1 MPNVASCITPLFV
14 HRRNESQK
22 RKNRIIMMATLGKR
36 LQFARALQSR
46 PYAMIWIG
54 QTISSLGDGIF
65 YIALAWQVLLT
76 THSGTAMGVVL
87 IAGTIPRL
95 VFVLLGGV
103 AADHLPRRLII
114 LWSDGGRGLVVLLIS
129 ILGFTGYLQF
139 WHLLVESLIFG
150 IVDGFF
156 NPAIMAITPDLVEKD
171 DLASANALISLSG
184 NVAQLLGPLLGAGLI
199 ALVNPMG
206 AFAVNALSFFISV
219 AFLLSVRIPE
229 RHVAKTLEIQ
239 ETAEEGFPGME
250 ANLIAPVPEEIPG
263 KQKGFRGVIADVRE
277 GLVYVRN
284 TRWLWVTT
292 LSASVGNIGFTAT
305 LAVATPKLV
314 HDVYGQGAWLFGL
327 ISATGAI
334 GSIIA
339 LLLIGQATRLKKRGL
354 LSYLSLALSCIG
366 ILLFG
371 LPFPHGVEP
380 LIASLASALVGFG
393 LAFFNTI
400 FFTILHETIPGDK
413 LGRVISLDALG
424 SFAMIPLGEA
434 LGGIMT
440 DRIGPAQVFVFFG
453 LFNLANVLIPLLVR
467 EVRQLE

>member
-1 MPNVASCITPLFV
+1 ML
-14 HRRNESQK
+14 
-22 RKNRIIMMATLGKR
+22 
-36 LQFARALQSR
+36 
-46 PYAMIWIG
+46 
-54 QTISSLGDGIF
+54 
-65 YIALAWQVLLT
+65 
-76 THSGTAMGVVL
+76 
-87 IAGTIPRL
+87 
-95 VFVLLGGV
+95 FVLLGGV
-103 AADHLPRRLII
+103 AADRLPRRLII

-129 ILGFTGYLQF
+129 ILGFTGHLQF
-139 WHLLVESLIFG
+139 WHLLIESLIFG

-156 NPAIMAITPDLVEKD
+156 NPAILAITPDLVEKD
-171 DLASANALISLSG
+171 DLASANALVSLSG

-199 ALVNPMG
+199 ALINPMG

-219 AFLLSVRIPE
+219 AFLLSARIPE
-229 RHVAKTLEIQ
+229 QHVAKALEIQ
-239 ETAEEGFPGME
+239 EPAKVEEVPCME
-250 ANLIAPVPEEIPG
+250 ATLIAPVLEETPEKPR
-263 KQKGFRGVIADVRE
+263 GFRGVIADVRE

-314 HDVYGQGAWLFGL
+314 HDVYGQGAWLYGL

-334 GSIIA
+334 GSILA

-371 LPFPHGVEP
+371 LPLPRGVEP
-380 LIASLASALVGFG
+380 LIASLASVLVGFG
-393 LAFFNTI
+393 LAFFNTV
-400 FFTILHETIPGDK
+400 FFTILHETIPSDK
-413 LGRVISLDALG
+413 LGRVISLDTLG
-424 SFAMIPLGEA
+424 SFAMIPVGEA

-440 DRIGPAQVFVFFG
+440 DRIGPAPVFVFFG

-467 EVRQLE
+467 EVRELE

>member
-1 MPNVASCITPLFV
+1 MIAAP
-14 HRRNESQK
+14 
-22 RKNRIIMMATLGKR
+22 GKR
-36 LQFARALQSR
+36 LKFARALKSR

-54 QTISSLGDGIF
+54 QTISNLGDGIF
-65 YIALAWQVLLT
+65 YIALAWQVLLM

-103 AADHLPRRLII
+103 AADRLPRRLII

-129 ILGFTGYLQF
+129 ILGFTGRLQF
-139 WHLLVESLIFG
+139 WHLIIESLLFG
-150 IVDGFF
+150 FVDGFF

-171 DLASANALISLSG
+171 DLASANALASLSG
-184 NVAQLLGPLLGAGLI
+184 NMAQLLGPLLGAGLI
-199 ALVNPMG
+199 ALVSPMG
-206 AFAVNALSFFISV
+206 AFAVNAVSFFISV
-219 AFLLSVRIPE
+219 AFLMSIRIPE
-229 RHVAKTLEIQ
+229 RHMAESLETSVPAGEEVQGVGADLSASLPEQGSVAR
-239 ETAEEGFPGME
+239 GRRG
-250 ANLIAPVPEEIPG
+250 VG
-263 KQKGFRGVIADVRE
+263 GVIADVKE

-314 HDVYGQGAWLFGL
+314 HDFYGQGAWLLGL
-327 ISATGAI
+327 IGATSGI

-354 LSYLSLALSCIG
+354 LSYLSLALSCTG

-371 LPFPHGVEP
+371 LPFPRGVEP
-380 LIASLASALVGFG
+380 LIASLASILVGFG

-413 LGRVISLDALG
+413 LGRVISLDTLG
-424 SFAMIPLGEA
+424 SFAMIPVGEA

-440 DRIGPAQVFVFFG
+440 DRIGPAPVFVFFG

-467 EVRQLE
+467 EVRELA